1 MTKPIYIPHFGDSLT
16 TKLIEELSKDPGFK
30 IFTSLDSLDLK
41 KKELFEQL
49 NLSATIIKIND
60 IWSYDIHNVV
70 FSINSALI
78 SDPTSTTA
86 YNYFNFLRKS
96 CSTISDNKDIKTV
109 LLSSLASNDRS
120 SKNKI
125 NLYYEIEKIIIN
137 SLCPFTI
144 FRSDFIFGFQSDCL
158 HFFKALYDFTPF
170 YPRLV
175 SQSNQYNPI
184 HIDYLVKTIGNCI
197 QHDLYQDEIV
207 NLSNAQSFALQDI
220 FSFFDQQRPKK
231 KIKWKI
237 PSYFENYYLGRL
249 KDHCNEKNINYDYLH
264 YLETNSF
271 QAGSFSYKLS
281 DNSTLSCR
289 D

>member
-125 NLYYEIEKIIIN
+125 SE
-137 SLCPFTI
+137 SLVVI
-144 FRSDFIFGFQSDCL
+144 
-158 HFFKALYDFTPF
+158 
-170 YPRLV
+170 
-175 SQSNQYNPI
+175 
-184 HIDYLVKTIGNCI
+184 
-197 QHDLYQDEIV
+197 
-207 NLSNAQSFALQDI
+207 
-220 FSFFDQQRPKK
+220 
-231 KIKWKI
+231 
-237 PSYFENYYLGRL
+237 
-249 KDHCNEKNINYDYLH
+249 
-264 YLETNSF
+264 TN
-271 QAGSFSYKLS
+271 
-281 DNSTLSCR
+281 
-289 D
+289 